1 MIESNR
7 YFLLDWGKR
16 GEDSLFCFAPQ
27 EKTQVITV
35 SSLTFTGWIERPVL
49 DL

>member
-7 YFLLDWGKR
+7 YFLLDWGR
-16 GEDSLFCFAPQ
+16 SGDDSLFCFVPQ
-27 EKTQVITV
+27 EKTQVVTV
-35 SSLTFTGWIERPVL
+35 SSLTFMGWIERPVL